1 MILGIYYLSQE
12 PLTDKP
18 TGYFCRCWSN
28 WICFV
33 FRTNKSS

>member
-18 TGYFCRCWSN
+18 AGLFCWCWCN
-28 WICFV
+28 WICFS
-33 FRTNKSS
+33 FWSN

>member
-18 TGYFCRCWSN
+18 AGIFCRCWCYR
-28 WICFV
+28 ICFSI
-33 FRTNKSS
+33 RPN